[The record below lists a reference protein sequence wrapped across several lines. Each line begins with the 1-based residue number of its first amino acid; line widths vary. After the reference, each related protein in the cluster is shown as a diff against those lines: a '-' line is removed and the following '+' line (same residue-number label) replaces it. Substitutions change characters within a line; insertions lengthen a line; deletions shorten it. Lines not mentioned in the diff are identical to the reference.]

1 MIPRVEII
9 LQAYSEIIVQDDAL
23 AVPLSYP
30 WHKWLASR
38 KKGKD
43 MDRQHRNETVVPQF
57 GRRLGAASGLL
68 SIALLSVGND
78 VLGGNSAGILVE
90 LFGFAFFLFF
100 LGSLWACL
108 RNAEGAGGWLS
119 ATAFGAGVAVFAVK
133 VGGGA
138 PLLATMANKGMDP
151 EIARALI
158 AINDASFLI
167 FLPLAVMLS
176 ATAVVAIRWG
186 ALPRWLGWMAA
197 VTALALL
204 VGLAAGV
211 IDPYAQWAVLPMLL
225 YALWVVAT
233 SIVLIRRAGEPHS
246 MKEDARLGETAS
258 AQSVH

>member
-1 MIPRVEII
+1 
-9 LQAYSEIIVQDDAL
+9 
-23 AVPLSYP
+23 
-30 WHKWLASR
+30 
-38 KKGKD
+38 

-68 SIALLSVGND
+68 SIALLSVGSD

-108 RNAEGAGGWLS
+108 RDAEGAGGWLS
-119 ATAFGAGVAVFAVK
+119 ATAFGAGVAEFAVK
-133 VGGGA
+133 LGSGA

-158 AINDASFLI
+158 AINDASFLLT

-197 VTALALL
+197 VTALGLL
-204 VGLAAGV
+204 GGLAAG
-211 IDPYAQWAVLPMLL
+211 ILDPYAQWAVVPMLL
-225 YALWVVAT
+225 YALWIVAA
-233 SIVLIRRAGEPHS
+233 SIVLIRRAGEPH
-246 MKEDARLGETAS
+246 LVETARP
-258 AQSVH
+258 AGEPAHAE

>member
-1 MIPRVEII
+1 M
-9 LQAYSEIIVQDDAL
+9 
-23 AVPLSYP
+23 
-30 WHKWLASR
+30 
-38 KKGKD
+38 D
-43 MDRQHRNETVVPQF
+43 MDRQHRNETVVSQF

-68 SIALLSVGND
+68 SIALLSVGSD

-108 RNAEGAGGWLS
+108 RDAEGAGGWLS
-119 ATAFGAGVAVFAVK
+119 ATAFGAGVAEFAVK
-133 VGGGA
+133 LGSGA

-158 AINDASFLI
+158 AINDASFLLT

-197 VTALALL
+197 VTALGLL
-204 VGLAAGV
+204 GGLAAGV
-211 IDPYAQWAVLPMLL
+211 LDPYAQWAVVPMLL
-225 YALWVVAT
+225 YALWIVAT
-233 SIVLIRRAGEPHS
+233 SIVLIRRAGEPH
-246 MKEDARLGETAS
+246 LVETARP
-258 AQSVH
+258 AGEPAHAE

>member
-1 MIPRVEII
+1 M
-9 LQAYSEIIVQDDAL
+9 
-23 AVPLSYP
+23 
-30 WHKWLASR
+30 
-38 KKGKD
+38 D
-43 MDRQHRNETVVPQF
+43 MDRQHRNETVVSQF

-68 SIALLSVGND
+68 SIALLSVGSD

-119 ATAFGAGVAVFAVK
+119 ATAFGAGVAEFAVK
-133 VGGGA
+133 LGSGA

-158 AINDASFLI
+158 AINDASFLLT

-197 VTALALL
+197 VTALGLL
-204 VGLAAGV
+204 GGLGRGSRSLRSVGGCSHAVVCAVDRGDKHRP
-211 IDPYAQWAVLPMLL
+211 DPA
-225 YALWVVAT
+225 
-233 SIVLIRRAGEPHS
+233 RGRASPG
-246 MKEDARLGETAS
+246 RNRAS
-258 AQSVH
+258 GR